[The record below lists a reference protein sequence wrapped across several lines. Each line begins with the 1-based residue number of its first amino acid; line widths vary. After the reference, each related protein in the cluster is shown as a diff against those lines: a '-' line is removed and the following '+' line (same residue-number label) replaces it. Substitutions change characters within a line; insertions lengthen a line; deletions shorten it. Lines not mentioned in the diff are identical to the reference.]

1 MIVQNFKPGYNF
13 FGNIFFALALI
24 PWVNFG
30 LNDLDSQPWSFIF
43 SIIFLFSLKKI
54 ILPKH
59 SIDIL
64 ILIIF
69 GLLFTTA
76 MTNTINFNVPRAVV
90 SYLTIPL
97 MYIAFYNYFV
107 RYGFPLK
114 LFIIFN
120 FLWIVFGIL
129 QLFIPDILDLVS
141 KSRTSSTRGTTSLA
155 NEATDF
161 GIYLFFSSLILIE
174 SKKFIVNNKLKIL
187 LLINFF
193 SVLIL
198 AKSVMV
204 IFFYILCIF
213 FLFIHKVSNI
223 IFYIKNSIKELRNFL
238 ILTLIIFIIVL
249 FIKDFLTGTRVS
261 YYINILTSSVFDL
274 MLIFEI
280 LIKDWSINSRVESLY
295 FSYVGSIKNYLLPG
309 GLDSFIEMRKE
320 IINSMQNEIFY
331 NRYESTNIM
340 SWSGAFIYEL
350 GLFGVISI
358 SLFFKSI
365 SRNFRGSNL
374 YALLLFMILL
384 SAIPVSFPMVPML
397 FSLIVYNE
405 KFRNLE

>member
-120 FLWIVFGIL
+120 FF
-129 QLFIPDILDLVS
+129 
-141 KSRTSSTRGTTSLA
+141 
-155 NEATDF
+155 
-161 GIYLFFSSLILIE
+161 
-174 SKKFIVNNKLKIL
+174 
-187 LLINFF
+187 
-193 SVLIL
+193 
-198 AKSVMV
+198 
-204 IFFYILCIF
+204 
-213 FLFIHKVSNI
+213 
-223 IFYIKNSIKELRNFL
+223 
-238 ILTLIIFIIVL
+238 
-249 FIKDFLTGTRVS
+249 
-261 YYINILTSSVFDL
+261 
-274 MLIFEI
+274 
-280 LIKDWSINSRVESLY
+280 
-295 FSYVGSIKNYLLPG
+295 
-309 GLDSFIEMRKE
+309 
-320 IINSMQNEIFY
+320 
-331 NRYESTNIM
+331 
-340 SWSGAFIYEL
+340 
-350 GLFGVISI
+350 
-358 SLFFKSI
+358 
-365 SRNFRGSNL
+365 
-374 YALLLFMILL
+374 
-384 SAIPVSFPMVPML
+384 
-397 FSLIVYNE
+397 
-405 KFRNLE
+405 